1 MASVYTDGEIDRPK
15 WTGLQKL
22 SFLTLPVALV
32 GVVCIWL
39 AFFTLI
45 YDAYVVSFGSLS
57 YFDYVGHVRFAD
69 AARYTWSIIHTRNTV
84 GLSLLAFTLA
94 SPFLFLSLI
103 HI

>member
-1 MASVYTDGEIDRPK
+1 MASVFTDGEIDRPK

-45 YDAYVVSFGSLS
+45 YDA
-57 YFDYVGHVRFAD
+57 
-69 AARYTWSIIHTRNTV
+69 
-84 GLSLLAFTLA
+84 
-94 SPFLFLSLI
+94 
-103 HI
+103 